1 MLEKSAPLDAATYKL
16 NSYTLETP
24 SMARRGRFEPFGKD
38 GVSFLDFLDIINPLQ
53 HIPLVSTL
61 YRKITGDEIDPA
73 SRLAGSALYG
83 GPIGAVSSL
92 IEVIVEFNT
101 GKTIGEHALETTSRG
116 NTKLKDTPH
125 MAERK
130 EVENPLATS
139 SPVRQFLPSKG
150 ALVGLRSDI
159 HGVGLNNPFLAK
171 QRADQPPSSTALL
184 EIIEGLIN
192 REEKMKLNGK
202 VQNRHATRAYNGASY
217 LE

>member
-1 MLEKSAPLDAATYKL
+1 MLEKSPPLDTATYKL
-16 NSYTLETP
+16 NSIKLETP
-24 SMARRGRFEPFGKD
+24 SMAPRGSFEPFGKD

-92 IEVIVEFNT
+92 IDVIVEFNT

-116 NTKLKDTPH
+116 KTTLEDTPH

-130 EVENPLATS
+130 EVENPLSTS
-139 SPVRQFLPSKG
+139 SPIPRFLPTKE
-150 ALVGLRSDI
+150 APVGLRSDI
-159 HGVGLNNPFLAK
+159 HGFGLNNPFLAK
-171 QRADQPPSSTALL
+171 QKADQPPSSTALL
-184 EIIEGLIN
+184 EIIEGLMN
-192 REEKMKLNGK
+192 REEKMELTGK
-202 VQNRHATRAYNGASY
+202 VQNCHSARTYSEASY